1 MLLSSCASTR
11 VINGIE
17 YTPYGVL
24 SVDRK
29 VDSIKYKKKISSII
43 LSIIFVE
50 TVIVPVV
57 LIGYKL
63 FEPENELT
71 KGE

>member
-1 MLLSSCASTR
+1 MLSSCASTK
-11 VINGIE
+11 VFNGIE
-17 YTPYGVL
+17 YKPYGVL

-29 VDSIKYKKKISSII
+29 VDNIQYKKKISSIV